1 MKKFII
7 SVLCAAVFFIG
18 LGTLVEKAG
27 ARFKTDEKA
36 LELVR
41 KARVA
46 IGGDSAIASVKSL
59 RIVGQTSRTF
69 KVEGVDRTE
78 SGETEIAIQLP
89 NKLMKMVKIGHD
101 DGTGSGEPEIRK
113 HVEVVVVGD
122 AKNARTMTVTADGN
136 APNGAEVRKI
146 VIKKAD
152 GTTEELNGSE
162 AGKNV
167 IVRKI
172 EGGNAVITV
181 EDKDVSTTDNKQV
194 IVRHAG
200 GEGMAAH
207 HDAMRQNEMLRLTL
221 SLLMSS
227 PEGLDV
233 NYTFGGESDVDG
245 TACNIVVAES
255 AGSSFK
261 IYLSKSTDLP
271 VMMSYKGMKMPTI
284 MKFRTKNEAKAGE
297 EPKDVMVFTRKVE
310 GPAIE
315 MTEFNVKFSDFRSVG
330 GVQLPYKWTQTAG
343 GNADETFD
351 VTTYEI
357 NPANIADKFQ
367 NQTVMVRVKKPTE
380 K

>member
-1 MKKFII
+1 MKRFVFG
-7 SVLCAAVFFIG
+7 VLGVAIFFIG
-18 LGTLVEKAG
+18 LGTLVERAG
-27 ARFKTDEKA
+27 ARFKSDDKA

-46 IGGDSAIASVKSL
+46 IGGDAAIASVKSL
-59 RIVGQTSRTF
+59 RIVGQTARTF

-78 SGETEIAIQLP
+78 AGETEIAMQLP
-89 NKLMKMVKIGHD
+89 NKLMKMVKIGHN
-101 DGTGSGEPEIRK
+101 DGTGSGDPEIRK
-113 HVEVVVVGD
+113 QVEVVVVGD
-122 AKNARTMTVTADGN
+122 AKNAKTMTVTADGD
-136 APNGAEVRKI
+136 APNRAEVRRI

-152 GTTEELNGSE
+152 GTTEELNGAE

-167 IVRKI
+167 TVRRV
-172 EGGNAVITV
+172 EGGNAVFTV
-181 EDKDVSTTDNKQV
+181 EDKDVSNPDNKQV
-194 IVRHAG
+194 IIRHAG

-207 HDAMRQNEMLRLTL
+207 HEAMRQNEMLRLTL

-233 NYTFGGESDVDG
+233 NYTYGGESDVDG
-245 TACNIVVAES
+245 TSCNVVVAES

-271 VMMSYKGMKMPTI
+271 VMMSYQGMKMPTM
-284 MKFRTKNEAKAGE
+284 MKFRTTSDAKAGD
-297 EPKDVMVFTRKVE
+297 EPKDVVVFTRKAE
-310 GPAIE
+310 GQAVA
-315 MTEFNVKFSDFRSVG
+315 MTEFDVKFSDYRSVG
-330 GVQLPYKWTQTAG
+330 GVQLPYKWTQTAA

-367 NQTVMVRVKKPTE
+367 NQNVMVRVKKPTDN
-380 K
+380 